1 MTNVVTIL
9 TPTERSRVEAAGQGL
24 YRSIH
29 RETVDDVV
37 RDVRAARADAVVVS
51 VAYCDRTSSDRVAK
65 MVREFPRV
73 PTVALLT
80 DIGPHTP
87 QTLLTLG
94 TGGVRR
100 LIDVRHASG
109 WRSLRHALTDECG
122 DNVQRQALARLAE
135 DLADVSSDCWLFFET
150 LFLSP
155 PAISTVRKLA
165 RGLGVLPSTLMS
177 RFFRAKLPAPKRYLS
192 MARLVRAA
200 HLFENRGFSVAN
212 VANHLEYSS
221 PQSFGRH
228 VRGLLDIS
236 AQEFRERYDGE
247 GMINRF
253 REDLILPYMDKLRRL
268 TPLTYAPES
277 MARAPRPRLRR
288 YAVRSQLP
296 S

>member
-9 TPTERSRVEAAGQGL
+9 TPTERSRVDAAGQGL

-80 DIGPHTP
+80 DIGPQTP

-100 LIDVRHASG
+100 LVDVRSASG

-122 DNVQRQALARLAE
+122 NNVQRLALARLAD
-135 DLADVSSDCWLFFET
+135 DLSGASSDCWRFLEA

-155 PAISTVRKLA
+155 PGTCTVRKLA
-165 RGLGVLPSTLMS
+165 RDLGVLPSTLMS

-200 HLFENRGFSVAN
+200 HLFENHGFSVAN

-228 VRGLLDIS
+228 VNGMLGFA

-247 GMINRF
+247 GMLHRF
-253 REDLILPYMDKLRRL
+253 REDLVLPYLNKLNRL

-277 MARAPRPRLRR
+277 IARPTRPRLTRC
-288 YAVRSQLP
+288 AGRSPLP